1 MLGVLVSLIN
11 DTPTSSVHPPPYFY
25 HNMDLRSCW
34 GVQRHF
40 GEPSPDPNQPG
51 ARIVTDK
58 PCVDPNFL
66 VYNDGLAPQKISI
79 PEGEFDDVMDIYLR
93 MDFGAL
99 SGYETFGGD
108 GVERLQE

>member
-11 DTPTSSVHPPPYFY
+11 DTPTSSFHPPP
-25 HNMDLRSCW
+25 HSHHNHQNMDLCSCW

-40 GEPSPDPNQPG
+40 GEPSPDPNQPD
-51 ARIVTDK
+51 ARTVTDK

-79 PEGEFDDVMDIYLR
+79 PEGEFDDVMDMYLR
-93 MDFGAL
+93 RDFGAL
-99 SGYETFGGD
+99 SGYERFGGD
-108 GVERLQE
+108 GV

>member
-11 DTPTSSVHPPPYFY
+11 DTTPVLSTPPPLIY
-25 HNMDLRSCW
+25 HNMDLCSCW

-40 GEPSPDPNQPG
+40 GEPSPDPNQPD
-51 ARIVTDK
+51 ARTVTDK

-79 PEGEFDDVMDIYLR
+79 PEGEFDDVMYMYLR
-93 MDFGAL
+93 RDFGAL

-108 GVERLQE
+108 GV